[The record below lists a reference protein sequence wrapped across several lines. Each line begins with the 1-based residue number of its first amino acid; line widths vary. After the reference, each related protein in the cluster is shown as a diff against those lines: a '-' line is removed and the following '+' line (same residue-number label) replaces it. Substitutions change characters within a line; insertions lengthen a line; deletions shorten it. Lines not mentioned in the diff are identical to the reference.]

1 MNLPVPYPIERMEAE
16 PVEGLPTGRHW
27 QYEPKWDGFRA
38 IVFRDGDEVAIQSRN
53 GKPLGATSRNSCWRR
68 TLGRHLL
75 QTASSVCA
83 ASRRRAC
90 G

>member
-1 MNLPVPYPIERMEAE
+1 MEAE
-16 PVEGLPTGRHW
+16 PVEELPTGRHW

-68 TLGRHLL
+68 TLGRHVL
-75 QTASSVCA
+75 QTASSVVQLA
-83 ASRRRAC
+83 AGGPADKVATGSVHC
-90 G
+90 TS